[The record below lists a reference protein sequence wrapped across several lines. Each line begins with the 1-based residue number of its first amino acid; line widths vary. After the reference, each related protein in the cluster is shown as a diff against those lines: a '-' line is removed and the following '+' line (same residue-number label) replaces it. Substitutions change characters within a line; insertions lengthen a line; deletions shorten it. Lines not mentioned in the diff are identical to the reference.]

1 MEFWAEIKGYEGVYC
16 VSSKGKVKHLASI
29 HKTKIRG
36 TECQRKT
43 KEKILKPW
51 KRSNYFLVDLWKNGE
66 RDIRSIHILVFEA
79 FKTKVKKGNF
89 VHHKDGNKE
98 NNSIENLEE
107 MSVLEHNRKHHVGKP
122 SWNKGLHTGNQYT
135 RRKNNGH

>member
-1 MEFWAEIKGYEGVYC
+1 MEFWVEIKGYEGVYC

-43 KEKILKPW
+43 K
-51 KRSNYFLVDLWKNGE
+51 
-66 RDIRSIHILVFEA
+66 
-79 FKTKVKKGNF
+79 VKKGNF

-98 NNSIENLEE
+98 NNSIENLNITGENRRGIKDCTREINIRGEKTMDIKKGDEASEFRLTDEE
-107 MSVLEHNRKHHVGKP
+107 RQPCEI
-122 SWNKGLHTGNQYT
+122 WT
-135 RRKNNGH
+135 RLWYHGILQTRFRI